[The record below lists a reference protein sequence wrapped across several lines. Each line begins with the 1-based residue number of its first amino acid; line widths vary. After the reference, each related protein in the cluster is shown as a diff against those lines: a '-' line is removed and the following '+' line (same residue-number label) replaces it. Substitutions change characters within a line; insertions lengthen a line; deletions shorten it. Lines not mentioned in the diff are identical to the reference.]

1 MEKLNLTP
9 DVEATILHQIFSELT
24 LLTLRKVHFSREG
37 QHFDHPSVHISSSVH
52 VVVQKELVHKE
63 M

>member
-9 DVEATILHQIFSELT
+9 DVEATILQIFSVLT
-24 LLTLRKVHFSREG
+24 LLMLRKVHFSSEG
-37 QHFDHPSVHISSSVH
+37 QHFDHQSVHISSSLH